1 MRNIIKVFIIG
12 CVLYFTINWLA
23 DNPRVINRIRHL
35 VNSSVEEAGDIVSGA
50 I

>member
-1 MRNIIKVFIIG
+1 MRNISRYFMMG
-12 CVLYFTINWLA
+12 CVLYFVINWLA

-35 VNSSVEEAGDIVSGA
+35 VNSSVEEAGDIASEA